1 LATFVF
7 FIGSVLVFIIQI
19 FVLLVFIR
27 VILSW
32 LYGPYPTN
40 GLTRVMWRITEPV
53 LGPIRRR
60 LPLVAGI
67 DLSPV
72 VVWVGAGILIGVLR
86 TIL

>member
-1 LATFVF
+1 MF

>member
-1 LATFVF
+1 MF

-40 GLTRVMWRITEPV
+40 GLTRVMWRIT
-53 LGPIRRR
+53 
-60 LPLVAGI
+60 A
-67 DLSPV
+67 S
-72 VVWVGAGILIGVLR
+72 
-86 TIL
+86 

>member
-1 LATFVF
+1 MATFVF

>member
-1 LATFVF
+1 MANFVF

-40 GLTRVMWRITEPV
+40 GLTRVLWRITEPL

-72 VVWVGAGILIGVLR
+72 VVWVGAGILIGLLR
-86 TIL
+86 TIT

>member
-1 LATFVF
+1 LANFVF